1 MSTDRDFDLIA
12 TTWLAAGPDELP
24 DRVVEAVVEEIHA
37 TRQRRARRA
46 PWRFPTMGITARAS
60 ALLVLGALTALVGL
74 AVLGG
79 IGGPGPTPPTPSTSL
94 PAVIPSAD
102 PSPSAASL
110 ATQVLSQ
117 KFTSTLNGFSVAYPA
132 GWTAKSGTDA
142 WRTGTLL
149 IWGDPALDVIST
161 DDVRLVVA
169 TQHLEPGQTPT
180 AWIQANCG
188 LDTPAAECAALPG
201 AWEKVTID
209 GVTGYRDANGERPP
223 FQGIAPDGVIFS
235 AEVVTGG
242 HAYQFVMDGH
252 VDRAMFDAFLATVT
266 LPVIPTL
273 DQTYA
278 SKLAGYSIDH
288 PADWTVTPA
297 TKRWTSGYDTM
308 TFSDRIGLV
317 SSIYGTSMKLPA
329 GMSFDTWFA
338 AYDADRVLGTSCGAP
353 SRNEDITVDGVVGN
367 LDVHCSTFYLE
378 AVIPKGGRVYV
389 FSMFHPFNRQ
399 LFESLLDTVRLT
411 PGTATP

>member
-1 MSTDRDFDLIA
+1 MTTDRDFDLIA
-12 TTWLAAGPDELP
+12 TSWLAAGPDELP
-24 DRVVEAVVEEIHA
+24 DRVVEAVVEEIHV
-37 TRQRRARRA
+37 TRQRRARRV

-60 ALLVLGALTALVGL
+60 ALLVLGALAAVLGV

-79 IGGPGPTPPTPSTSL
+79 VGGTGPTSPTPASV
-94 PAVIPSAD
+94 PIP
-102 PSPSAASL
+102 
-110 ATQVLSQ
+110 VLSQ
-117 KFTSTLNGFSVAYPA
+117 KFTSTFNGFSVAYPA
-132 GWTAKSGTDA
+132 GWTATPGTAA

-149 IWGDPALDVIST
+149 IWGDPALDVIAT

-188 LDTPAAECAALPG
+188 IDTPVAECAALPG
-201 AWEKVTID
+201 AWEKVTVD

-252 VDRAMFDAFLATVT
+252 VSRAMFDAFLATVK
-266 LPVIPTL
+266 LPVIPVL
-273 DQTYA
+273 DQTYT
-278 SKLAGYSIDH
+278 SKLAGYSINH
-288 PADWTVTPA
+288 PADWSVTPA
-297 TKRWTSGYDTM
+297 TKPWTTGYDTM
-308 TFSDRIGLV
+308 TFSDQIG
-317 SSIYGTSMKLPA
+317 SDSRIYGTSMKLPA

-353 SRNEDITVDGVVGN
+353 SLNEDITVDGVVGH
-367 LDVHCSTFYLE
+367 LDAHCPKFYME

-389 FSMFHPFNRQ
+389 FTMFQPFNRQ

-411 PGTATP
+411 PRTATP